1 MYKLCVV
8 SVSDFLKQKYFE
20 LQFIEKRNVTV
31 DEFAKLFG
39 ATQPLMSLWMNG
51 KRQPGPEFKERIIE
65 RYGDEAILA
74 FGEDPDLYAVKKNWE
89 YYNPDE
95 RRAFREQAE
104 QKALEN
110 ESKRTSTKRRTRTVE

>member
-1 MYKLCVV
+1 MYKLCFVN
-8 SVSDFLKQKYFE
+8 VSDFLKQKYFE

-65 RYGDEAILA
+65 RYGDEAILV
-74 FGEDPDLYAVKKNWE
+74 FGEDPDLYAVINNWDFYSPE
-89 YYNPDE
+89 E

-104 QKALEN
+104 QKALQN
-110 ESKRTSTKRRTRTVE
+110 DTKRAHAKRRTRAT